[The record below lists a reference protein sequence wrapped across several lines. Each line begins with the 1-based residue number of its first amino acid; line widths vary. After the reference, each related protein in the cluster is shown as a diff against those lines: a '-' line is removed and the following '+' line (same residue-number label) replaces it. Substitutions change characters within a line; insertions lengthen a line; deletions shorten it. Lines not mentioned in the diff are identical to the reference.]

1 MVNEKNLNKIE
12 SERIAKVL
20 ERKAN
25 IITLHMNAFG
35 TVENYIATVI
45 RDSNSLRSHGEV
57 IYIDTDGEIILP
69 YQAEKIAKNVDAFK
83 EFLLKHNETYTSY
96 DKELSIMY
104 PIEVEK
110 YIYFNK
116 RLMRQI
122 GECADLTHAKR
133 KLNHLAN
140 LLRQYKMYQ
149 FNDKCIE
156 PIRSKTIDQE
166 IMDECCSHLE

>member
-57 IYIDTDGEIILP
+57 IYIDTTVPSREDC
-69 YQAEKIAKNVDAFK
+69 Q
-83 EFLLKHNETYTSY
+83 
-96 DKELSIMY
+96 
-104 PIEVEK
+104 
-110 YIYFNK
+110 
-116 RLMRQI
+116 
-122 GECADLTHAKR
+122 
-133 KLNHLAN
+133 
-140 LLRQYKMYQ
+140 
-149 FNDKCIE
+149 KC
-156 PIRSKTIDQE
+156 
-166 IMDECCSHLE
+166 